1 MKNKKDLEI
10 YIAYLLPI
18 IIVAVLSLGISY
30 WIATSDLP
38 DWFKFWLLK

>member
-1 MKNKKDLEI
+1 MKDNKGLI
-10 YIAYLLPI
+10 GYILL
-18 IIVAVLSLGISY
+18 VALICLLCVGYSY